1 MVWCEENRYLF
12 GLAKNDRPSAD
23 IKLELA
29 MNAGRFDGEA
39 CSERSR
45 DDSQLGWRDNAVELT
60 RLNIC
65 AML

>member
-29 MNAGRFDGEA
+29 MNAGRFDWARRALSVVVTIQSWVDEITW
-39 CSERSR
+39 S
-45 DDSQLGWRDNAVELT
+45 N
-60 RLNIC
+60 
-65 AML
+65 